1 MRDQETTAER
11 LRGVAAVGDRLADAT
26 DREGVA
32 RRGVDALVDLG
43 YDAVCVRLHDE
54 ASNDLGRAATS
65 ETATEL
71 LGTALSYGLDAA
83 GAKRAFQT
91 DEPVTV
97 GAAAHEAVAHA
108 HLHVP
113 VGETAVVTLV
123 DTTATG
129 AASGFDDTDRA
140 TVAAVGAPLQTAL
153 ARVRRDRE
161 LRGCRAELER
171 RSRELGAANA
181 FGALVSEAVDSVLA
195 TDTRAETEATVVERL
210 AGTDLFEAAWFLA
223 DPEAT
228 PGEGVASPT
237 ERVRAAVAPEAFG
250 GTETAFLDT
259 PFAEQLLGAAARS
272 GEVTVRQRRFEPA
285 PDESGPADVTA
296 AAAVP
301 VTTETQSFG
310 TLVVAGAGTA
320 AVRDTVRDGLELLAE
335 TLASALIAARTR
347 RTLVADE
354 LVEAEITLENRLAR
368 LSAATGAR
376 CVLRR
381 TEPAAEGLFEH
392 TVAVT
397 GADAEAVTAFFD
409 RTEAVYT
416 RSPTVTAATADADTG
431 ADGAD
436 CVVRAVAAD
445 ALPELLGEAGCDV
458 RSVVAENGEC
468 RVTAGLPRERDLS
481 RLLSTLSDRYDGVR
495 LVAKRQPGTADAAAA
510 AETAAP
516 SLTDRQREVL
526 CAAQAMGYYE
536 WPRER
541 TAEAVA
547 EELGIAGSTLHQH
560 LRTAER
566 KLVGAFCGTVADSD
580 DAA

>member
-1 MRDQETTAER
+1 MTHQETTAER
-11 LRGVAAVGDRLADAT
+11 LQGVAAVGDRLADAA

-43 YDAVCVRLHDE
+43 YDAVCVRLYDE

-71 LGTALSYGLDAA
+71 LGTALSYDLDAG
-83 GAKRAFQT
+83 GAQRAFQT
-91 DEPVTV
+91 DEPVSV
-97 GAAAHEAVAHA
+97 AADAHEAVAHA

-140 TVAAVGAPLQTAL
+140 TAAAVGAPLQTAL

-161 LRGCRAELER
+161 LRSCRAELER

-195 TDTRAETEATVVERL
+195 TDTRVETEATVVERL
-210 AGTDLFEAAWFLA
+210 AGTDLFEAVWFLA
-223 DPEAT
+223 DPETT

-259 PFAEQLLGAAARS
+259 PFAEDLLAAARS
-272 GEVTVRQRRFEPA
+272 AGEVTVRQRRVEPA
-285 PDESGPADVTA
+285 PDEPGPADVTA

-381 TEPAAEGLFEH
+381 TEPAEEGSFEH
-392 TVAVT
+392 TVAVA
-397 GADAEAVTAFFD
+397 GADAETVAAFFD
-409 RTEAVYT
+409 RTEPADT
-416 RSPTVTAATADADTG
+416 RQPTVAVAPADAGT
-431 ADGAD
+431 DGAD
-436 CVVRAVAAD
+436 CVVRAVADD

-468 RVTAGLPRERDLS
+468 RVTAGLPRERDLR
-481 RLLSTLSDRYDGVR
+481 RLLSTLSDRYEGVR
-495 LVAKRQPGTADAAAA
+495 LVAKRQPGTAGTAAA

-547 EELGIAGSTLHQH
+547 DELGIAGSTLHQH
-560 LRTAER
+560 LRTAEQ
-566 KLVGAFCGTVADSD
+566 KLVGAFCGTVTDD